1 MKNKIAWKLTFYFS
15 VVLLLF
21 SLIIGSLFTVM
32 FRSYTINLQ
41 KNELETRAV
50 TMAKALAKST
60 ADTAAGSGMGN
71 RQGNYGFY
79 LRFLNEIAMTD
90 AWVVDENLELITGNQ
105 LAGTTYLYAD
115 LPQNAE
121 AVVKEVFLGNTTFS
135 EGFSSLLNTP
145 TLTVGTPI
153 RSNGKIVGALLLHS
167 PVEGINESVKQG
179 YQILAV
185 SMVAAL
191 ILSGFLS
198 IILAVTFSKP
208 LQKMKNVAMQ
218 LASGDYTVKTEIQQ
232 KDEIG
237 ELAAS
242 IDILSERLE
251 TASHESEHL
260 NQLRRDFIANISHE
274 LRT

>member
-1 MKNKIAWKLTFYFS
+1 MRNKIAWKLTLYFS

-21 SLIIGSLFTVM
+21 SLIIGSVFTVL

-50 TMAKALAKST
+50 TMAEALAKST
-60 ADTAAGSGMGN
+60 DETTTGSGIKGN
-71 RQGNYGFY
+71 RQSGYGFY
-79 LRFLNEIAMTD
+79 LRFLDEIAMTD
-90 AWVVDENLELITGNQ
+90 AWVVDENLQLITGNQ
-105 LAGTTYLYAD
+105 LAGNTYLYAD

-121 AVVKEVFLGNTTFS
+121 SVVKEVFLGNTTFS

-153 RSNGKIVGALLLHS
+153 RSSGEIIGALLLHS
-167 PVEGINESVKQG
+167 PVEGINEPIKQG

-191 ILSGFLS
+191 ILSSFLS
-198 IILAVTFSKP
+198 IILAVAFSKP

-218 LASGDYTVKTEIQQ
+218 
-232 KDEIG
+232 
-237 ELAAS
+237 
-242 IDILSERLE
+242 
-251 TASHESEHL
+251 
-260 NQLRRDFIANISHE
+260 
-274 LRT
+274 